1 VVKDNPSSI
10 IRSYI
15 EKTELSFDVG
25 IRKVETNKLDDYYR
39 KYDLKVD
46 PKSIIIDSEGKIVF
60 AEGLEDE
67 QESIEKELEGLFG
80 NSRLKKKTK

>member
-1 VVKDNPSSI
+1 MLSI

-15 EKTELSFDVG
+15 EKAELSFDVG

-46 PKSIIIDSEGKIVF
+46 PKSIIINSEGKILFV
-60 AEGLEDE
+60 EGLKDE
-67 QESIEKELEGLFG
+67 QESIQKELEGLFG
-80 NSRLKKKTK
+80 NSHLEKKTK